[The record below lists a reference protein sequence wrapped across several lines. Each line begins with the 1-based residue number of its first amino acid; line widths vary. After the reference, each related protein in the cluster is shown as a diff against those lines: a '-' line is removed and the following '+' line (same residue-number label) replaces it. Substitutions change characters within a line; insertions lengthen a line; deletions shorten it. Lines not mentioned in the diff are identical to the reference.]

1 VTITVYLGIRN
12 TECLGQWSTV
22 VQCHL

>member
-1 VTITVYLGIRN
+1 VTITVYFGIRN
-12 TECLGQWSTV
+12 TECLGEWSTV

>member
-1 VTITVYLGIRN
+1 VTITVYFGICN